1 MAAHFALDIS
11 SSTIKVAEARRKGN
25 DSFELLAFG
34 ETKTPIS
41 LQSDS
46 PQDEAVLISTVRQL
60 LVDSQIQSQ
69 NVYITL
75 PESSVYTRVIQ
86 LPILDDKELDN
97 ALKFEAEQYIPFP
110 MDEVYLEHQILYQ
123 PPKNAANAKMD
134 VLLVAAKKFM
144 VDKLIRIAELCE
156 VAPLVIETALLSVI
170 RALQTQVGKNSLIVD
185 SGENSTNVAIIID
198 GLIKQTSS
206 IPTSGKSLTQAIAQ
220 SLTLPE
226 NQAKQYK
233 HTYGLE
239 TTLLEG
245 KIAQALQPPVTAISN
260 HVLKNLRFAGTLL
273 SNGKMNQVILS
284 GGTALLPNF
293 PQFLLSQLD
302 VEVNIANPLINCLNT
317 NLPQQLVSAAP
328 RFTTVIGLALRD

>member
-1 MAAHFALDIS
+1 MSAHFALDIS
-11 SSTIKVAEARRKGN
+11 SSTIKVAEAKVKNNG
-25 DSFELLAFG
+25 FELLAFG
-34 ETKTPIS
+34 ETRTPIS

-46 PQDEAVLISTVRQL
+46 PTDEAMLVSTVKQL

-69 NVYITL
+69 SAYIAL

-86 LPILDDKELDN
+86 IPILEEKELDN

-110 MDEVYLEHQILYQ
+110 MEEVYLEHQILYQ
-123 PPKNAANAKMD
+123 PAKTTANAKMD

-144 VDKLIRIAELCE
+144 VDKLIRVAELCE
-156 VAPLVIETALLSVI
+156 VAPMVIESALLSVI
-170 RALQTQVGKNSLIVD
+170 RALQSQVGKNALVVD

-220 SLTLPE
+220 TLSLSE
-226 NQAKQYK
+226 SQAKQYK

-239 TTLLEG
+239 NSLLEG
-245 KIAQALQPPVTAISN
+245 KIAQALQPSVTAISN
-260 HVLKNLRFAGTLL
+260 HVLKNLRFASTLL
-273 SNGKMNQVILS
+273 NSGKINQVILS

-302 VEVNIANPLINCLNT
+302 VEVNIANPLSNCLNS

-328 RFTTVIGLALRD
+328 RFTTVIGLALRE

>member
-1 MAAHFALDIS
+1 MSAHFALDIS
-11 SSTIKVAEARRKGN
+11 SSTIKVAEAKVKNNG
-25 DSFELLAFG
+25 FELLAFG
-34 ETKTPIS
+34 ETRTPIS

-46 PQDEAVLISTVRQL
+46 PTDEAMLVNTVKQL

-69 NVYITL
+69 SAYIAL

-86 LPILDDKELDN
+86 IPILEEKELDN

-110 MDEVYLEHQILYQ
+110 MEEVYLEHQILYQ
-123 PPKNAANAKMD
+123 PAKTTANAKMD

-144 VDKLIRIAELCE
+144 VDKLIRVAELCE
-156 VAPLVIETALLSVI
+156 VAPMVIESALLSVI
-170 RALQTQVGKNSLIVD
+170 RALQSQVGKNALVVD

-220 SLTLPE
+220 TLSLSE
-226 NQAKQYK
+226 SQAKQYK

-239 TTLLEG
+239 SSLLEG
-245 KIAQALQPPVTAISN
+245 KIAQALQPSVTAISN
-260 HVLKNLRFAGTLL
+260 HVLKNLRFASTLL
-273 SNGKMNQVILS
+273 NSGKINQVILS

-302 VEVNIANPLINCLNT
+302 VEVNIANPLSNCLNS

-328 RFTTVIGLALRD
+328 RFTTVIGLALRE